1 MELIF
6 IIIAFLLLVLAVV
19 WAPFLK
25 QQQNKITLDDTQRDE
40 TNVRLYH
47 EHKAEIEKDFKQNNI
62 DEESYQYLLT
72 ELDNTLLQDM
82 ENQQLEN
89 KTPQEIKP
97 LSIAWPASLSIFILA
112 FSFYMYGE
120 IGAYEK
126 LTTLTQHEPQ
136 QQSDDT
142 QQQSINEIKRLMA
155 VTKAEPENADAWYS
169 LGQSLVSVGDF
180 DSALKAYDQV
190 LSLEGPKA
198 DVYGAKAQA
207 IYYKNEQK
215 IDTTVQG
222 FIDQAL
228 AIDPND
234 PSTNI
239 LLGMHSFIAGDYQVS
254 ITHWQRVIDSDKQNV
269 NKQALIE
276 VIEEAKKRL
285 AQLASTNTEKSNSM
299 VQSEATTTGPQ
310 LTLNV
315 TLSDEILGK
324 LAQGNDKTVF
334 IYAIPADSSRGRMPL
349 AAVKLLAS
357 DLPVTVVLND
367 ASAMTPRAKL
377 SDVSKVHLY
386 AIVSAAGGAGIK
398 SGDFKAEL
406 NDVDVS
412 TKATLNLV
420 VDRIVP

>member
-6 IIIAFLLLVLAVV
+6 IIIAFLLLILAVV

-25 QQQNKITLDDTQRDE
+25 QHQTEISIDDTQRDE

-62 DEESYQYLLT
+62 DEENYQYLLT

-82 ENQQLEN
+82 ENQELEN
-89 KTPQEIKP
+89 KKPQETKALAI
-97 LSIAWPASLSIFILA
+97 IWPVSLSVFILA
-112 FSFYMYGE
+112 FSFYVYSETG
-120 IGAYEK
+120 IYEK
-126 LTTLTQHEPQ
+126 LTTMSPQEPM
-136 QQSDDT
+136 QQSSDLE
-142 QQQSINEIKRLMA
+142 QQTINEIKRLMA
-155 VTKAEPENADAWYS
+155 VTKSEPENSDAWYS

-190 LSLEGPKA
+190 LSIEGPKA

-215 IDTTVQG
+215 IDGTVQG
-222 FIDQAL
+222 FIDKAL

-254 ITHWQRVIDSDKQNV
+254 INHWQRVVDSDKKNV

-276 VIEEAKKRL
+276 VIDEAKKRL
-285 AQLASTNTEKSNSM
+285 AQPDASRSKTSQNA
-299 VQSEATTTGPQ
+299 ATTSGPQ
-310 LTLNV
+310 LNV
-315 TLSDEILGK
+315 SVELSAEILEK
-324 LAQGNDKTVF
+324 LAQGKDKTVF
-334 IYAIPADSSRGRMPL
+334 IYAIPADKTRGRMPL

-357 DLPVTVVLND
+357 DLPITIVLND
-367 ASAMTPRAKL
+367 SSAMTPQAKL
-377 SDVSKVHLY
+377 SDVDRVHLY
-386 AIVSAAGGAGIK
+386 AVVSASGGAGIK
-398 SGDFKAEL
+398 PGDFKAEL
-406 NDVDVS
+406 NDVAVNTKEPLNLIVS
-412 TKATLNLV
+412 TV
-420 VDRIVP
+420 VH

>member
-6 IIIAFLLLVLAVV
+6 IIIAFLLLILAVV

-25 QQQNKITLDDTQRDE
+25 QHQTEISIDDTQRDE

-62 DEESYQYLLT
+62 DEENYQYLLT

-82 ENQQLEN
+82 ENQELEN
-89 KTPQEIKP
+89 KKPQETKALAI
-97 LSIAWPASLSIFILA
+97 IWPVSLSIFILA
-112 FSFYMYGE
+112 FSFYVYSETG
-120 IGAYEK
+120 IYEK
-126 LTTLTQHEPQ
+126 LTTMSPQEPM
-136 QQSDDT
+136 QQSSDME
-142 QQQSINEIKRLMA
+142 QQTINEIKRLMA
-155 VTKAEPENADAWYS
+155 VTKSEPENSDAWYS

-180 DSALKAYDQV
+180 DSALKAYDKV
-190 LSLEGPKA
+190 LSIEGPKA

-215 IDTTVQG
+215 IDGTVQG

-254 ITHWQRVIDSDKQNV
+254 INHWQRVVDSDKKNV

-276 VIEEAKKRL
+276 VIDEAKKRL
-285 AQLASTNTEKSNSM
+285 AQPEVSRPKTSQGA
-299 VQSEATTTGPQ
+299 ATTSGPQ
-310 LTLNV
+310 LNV
-315 TLSDEILGK
+315 SVELSAEILEK
-324 LAQGNDKTVF
+324 LAQGKDKTVF
-334 IYAIPADSSRGRMPL
+334 IYAIPADTSRGRMPL

-357 DLPVTVVLND
+357 DLPITIVLSDSN
-367 ASAMTPRAKL
+367 AMTPQAKL
-377 SDVSKVHLY
+377 SDVDRVHLY
-386 AIVSAAGGAGIK
+386 AVVSANGGAGIK

-406 NDVDVS
+406 NDIAVNTKEPLRLIVS
-412 TKATLNLV
+412 T
-420 VDRIVP
+420 IVQ